1 MLSTNQGL
9 HLSSVLFLVD
19 LHISQQ
25 WLCCSLPVD
34 SENRVEEATPKKG
47 FFRRLKDAL
56 WKEEDEESK
65 EQQASKF

>member
-1 MLSTNQGL
+1 MLNQAYL
-9 HLSSVLFLVD
+9 
-19 LHISQQ
+19 
-25 WLCCSLPVD
+25 WLYCSLSVD
-34 SENRVEEATPKKG
+34 SESGVGDVAPAKKG